1 MDNFLGTIC
10 PVFVWIIAAF
20 ELVMLLSFIKKY
32 RKTKNA
38 LFLLSGLVAL
48 GLFYDALI
56 LSFGSFMAEGGTL
69 KGLSQVRYISHG
81 ALIPLLLPICAYAL
95 DFKKTGKTIT
105 WVITAV
111 LIGVGIASGVA
122 TVMVPENFGV
132 LRYACDNSEGATPV
146 WAVLV
151 SGVLLAVGMIIPV
164 IIAGIIVW
172 IKQKTASLF
181 LAGALMFAFSG
192 VGAAF
197 GDYMFFISMLGEV
210 CMISY
215 FMVYAKKNERAKQLL

>member
-1 MDNFLGTIC
+1 MQALLNTIC
-10 PVFVWIIAAF
+10 PILVWVIAAF
-20 ELVMLLSFIKKY
+20 QLVMLLSFMKKY
-32 RKTKNA
+32 GKTKNP
-38 LFLLSGLVAL
+38 LFLCSGLVAF

-56 LSFGSFMAEGGTL
+56 LSFGTFMQEGSL
-69 KGLSQVRYISHG
+69 LSGLSQVRYISHG

-95 DFKKTGKTIT
+95 NFKKTGKLVT
-105 WVITAV
+105 WIITAA
-111 LIGVGIASGVA
+111 LMAVGIGSGIA
-122 TVMVPENFGV
+122 TVMIPENFGV
-132 LRYACDNSEGATPV
+132 LRYACDNAPGATPT

-172 IKQKTASLF
+172 IKQKTPSLF

-197 GDYMFFISMLGEV
+197 GDFMFFISMFGEV
-210 CMISY
+210 CMITF
-215 FMVYAKKNERAKQLL
+215 FMVYANFNEKKKSVA